1 MYCSA
6 CKRIEIFKYS
16 CSEKRVMLK
25 KIILLC
31 VVCIFVI
38 SGCTIDK
45 TGKAYAGFADDI
57 PPGLS
62 MHFTMDAVEKNAY
75 DLFKGGVSVKGVRGE
90 AVCFDGSND
99 YIYLGRNSN
108 LRENSQVTYMFW
120 TKTSENE
127 GGYVLGA
134 GAKGGH
140 GYGGVFL
147 GQHEVSYV
155 WTPSDPGRDTW
166 AKSVDPY
173 PFLTGV
179 WTHVALTV
187 DYAAEDIKI
196 YVNGEDMGV
205 RYVYNYDQT
214 RNVVD
219 ATPVSKYN
227 HNIPDSIGGRLINDK
242 LNYFKGCLDDVFVV
256 DRVLTL
262 EEIKGY
268 AFDLPGM
275 GSLDNS
281 CFAYY

>member
-147 GQHEVSYV
+147 GQDEVSYV

-205 RYVYNYDQT
+205 RYT